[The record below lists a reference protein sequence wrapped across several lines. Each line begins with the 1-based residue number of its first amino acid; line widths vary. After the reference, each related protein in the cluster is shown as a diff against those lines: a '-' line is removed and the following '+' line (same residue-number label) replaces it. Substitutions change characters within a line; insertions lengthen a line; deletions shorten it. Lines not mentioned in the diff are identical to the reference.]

1 MGLII
6 AKNIPVKPYHFSR
19 GYLCET
25 RPEPPPLPPV
35 GRNRGKRR
43 KTGPFGHRIGHR
55 DPCAMARGAS
65 AGTSSAGMASAGTSS
80 RRDGERRD
88 GERRASSRRASS
100 RRASSPRHR
109 AGGHRAGGHRAG
121 GHRAG
126 GHRYRIRAPRATDP
140 PYVSAGKRQASR
152 GLINWRARGRQKNT
166 PATGRGGA
174 RLWGRL

>member
-1 MGLII
+1 MRNKAG
-6 AKNIPVKPYHFSR
+6 AAASPPR
-19 GYLCET
+19 G
-25 RPEPPPLPPV
+25 PES
-35 GRNRGKRR
+35 R
-43 KTGPFGHRIGHR
+43 KTAENRAFWAPDRAPGPLRHGARSERR
-55 DPCAMARGAS
+55 DIE
-65 AGTSSAGMASAGTSS
+65 

-88 GERRASSRRASS
+88 IEQAGWRAPGWRAPGIEQAGIEQAGIEPQ
-100 RRASSPRHR
+100 ASSPRHRAGGHR